1 MVSNRKGVIEVE
13 KSNILNLVE
22 TTAENS
28 EARQR
33 LAIIQLLRDSWCL
46 HV

>member
-13 KSNILNLVE
+13 NYLCRKSNILNLVE

-28 EARQR
+28 EA
-33 LAIIQLLRDSWCL
+33 
-46 HV
+46 